1 MGDAAAGYCPRFH
14 YAVELIGRRW
24 NGAIILVMLAG
35 ASRYSE
41 IRGAVPG
48 LSDRLLSDRLRELEA
63 EGIIA
68 RTVLPEIPVAV
79 RYHLTAKGHSLA
91 PVIQALF
98 QWVEQWVEQPAVGV
112 HA

>member
-1 MGDAAAGYCPRFH
+1 MGEAAVGYCPKFH

-24 NGAIILVMLAG
+24 TGAIILVMLAG

-41 IRGAVPG
+41 IRDAVPG

-79 RYHLTAKGHSLA
+79 RYHLTDKGLALA

-98 QWVEQWVEQPAVGV
+98 QWTEQWLGPVVVGQR
-112 HA
+112 A